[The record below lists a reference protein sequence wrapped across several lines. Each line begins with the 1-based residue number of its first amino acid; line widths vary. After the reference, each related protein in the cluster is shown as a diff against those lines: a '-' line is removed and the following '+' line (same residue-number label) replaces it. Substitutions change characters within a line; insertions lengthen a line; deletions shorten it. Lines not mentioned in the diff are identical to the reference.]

1 MVLTTCMFA
10 LVVILAVIAIGGTGL
25 ATGSRLIKDRRLA
38 RGGVRRVWTT
48 RVASVGDG
56 GDIKLVGTA
65 HPLDGGL
72 RGPFSGRRCVAYEL
86 TLFDFDGIR
95 PALLARVAVA
105 QPFLLRDGTGVARV
119 VPDPVRIGIEPD
131 KRWRFEPHRF
141 DTRITSILERACPDG
156 RWRDRTL
163 VVCEGV
169 IAVGG
174 EVAIVGHA
182 TREPDPEA
190 GDMPYRTIGTRP
202 LVTGSAAAPLL
213 LVGENL

>member
-1 MVLTTCMFA
+1 MVLTTCLFA
-10 LVVILAVIAIGGTGL
+10 FVVILAVIAIGGTGM

-38 RGGVRRVWTT
+38 RLGVRRSWAT
-48 RVASVGDG
+48 RVASIGDG

-65 HPLDGGL
+65 HALEGGL

-86 TLFDFDGIR
+86 TVFDYDGMR
-95 PALLARVAVA
+95 PNLLARVAVA
-105 QPFLLRDGTGVARV
+105 QPFLLRDGTGVAHV

-131 KRWRFEPHRF
+131 KRWRLEPHRH
-141 DTRITSILERACPDG
+141 DARITSVLERAYPDG

-169 IAVGG
+169 IALGG

-182 TREPDPEA
+182 TREPDPEV
-190 GDMPYRTIGTRP
+190 GEVPYRAIGTRP
-202 LVTGSAAAPLL
+202 LVTGTAAAPLL